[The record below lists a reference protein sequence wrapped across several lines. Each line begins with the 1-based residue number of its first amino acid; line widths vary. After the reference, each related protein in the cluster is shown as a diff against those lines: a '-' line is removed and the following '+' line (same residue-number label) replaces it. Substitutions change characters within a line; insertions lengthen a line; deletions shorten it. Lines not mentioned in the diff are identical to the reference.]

1 MSVVGRWLGI
11 ESYKHDG
18 ALHRVWDR
26 GYVLENSHDFII
38 SASRRAKVV
47 ENNGRSWFTKEPAIT
62 IFSKREC
69 WNVICMIKS
78 DGVCFYCN
86 IASPSLI
93 DRDIIKYIDYDLDA
107 KLFPNGEVRV
117 LDEKEYDHHR
127 ESYGYDDELDQILK
141 FTISDILERMK
152 KRKFPFNEE
161 VVRDF
166 YNQFVEQNSKKE

>member
-18 ALHRVWDR
+18 ALHRAWDR

-62 IFSKREC
+62 IFSKREW
-69 WNVICMIKS
+69 WNVICMIKN

>member
-1 MSVVGRWLGI
+1 
-11 ESYKHDG
+11 
-18 ALHRVWDR
+18 
-26 GYVLENSHDFII
+26 
-38 SASRRAKVV
+38 
-47 ENNGRSWFTKEPAIT
+47 
-62 IFSKREC
+62 
-69 WNVICMIKS
+69 MIKN